1 MTTLKMRIETDEYIF
16 EEYLEDTTD
25 STTPSPCYT
34 AWSQSMLALQAD
46 TTNPMEGTQ

>member
-16 EEYLEDTTD
+16 EEYEEHTID
-25 STTPSPCYT
+25 STKPSPCYA
-34 AWSQSMLALQAD
+34 AWLQSMLALQAD